1 MITITPEQM
10 QQAIAARL
18 PAYFSTSE
26 PAFASDF
33 GEKYPG
39 TWFSMAFNYPGS
51 KVKYCWISLPDDM
64 TEERIDI
71 WATDAAVQI
80 KLTQQIDE
88 LNDRAKV
95 MEQNLALKR

>member
-1 MITITPEQM
+1 MKVTPEQM
-10 QQAIAARL
+10 KQAIDVRL
-18 PAYFSTSE
+18 PAYFGTE
-26 PAFASDF
+26 DPVLQDNL

-39 TWFSMAFNYPGS
+39 TWFSLKFQYPGS
-51 KVKYCWISLPDDM
+51 TPKYCWVSIKDDM
-64 TEERIDI
+64 TEAELDQ